1 MPTRK
6 VSAAQV
12 QELCRRYV
20 AGESAKALGRAFG
33 FTCGTVLAVLRRNN
47 VPIRSHRESCGGLK
61 AEQEAEVCRRYAAG
75 ENTIELGK
83 AFCIAPRAITRT
95 LIRKGVHVRG
105 NSEAR
110 GGLTPE
116 QEAEVC
122 RRYEEGESAVEL
134 GKAFGVTTTTICRI
148 LERRGVERR
157 SLSEAKGGLNNEQ
170 ADEVCR
176 RYKAGENTVDL
187 GEIFG
192 VAPSAINRVL
202 RRKGVCIRTN
212 SEAHGGLKP
221 ELEPEVCR
229 RYEEGENTVQ
239 LGKAFGVKAGTIG
252 KILERNGIERRNISE
267 AKGGLNS
274 EQEAEVCRRYEE
286 GESTNELGKAFGVY
300 PGTIGK
306 ILERNGVARR
316 SNREAHGG
324 LDPEQAA
331 EVCSRYEE
339 GENTIQLGK
348 AFGVSSVTIRNI
360 LDRNGVTR
368 RSLSEACGWVTSEQE
383 AEVCRRYEEGESTIQ
398 LGKAFGFTDGTIGR
412 ILNRNGVTR
421 RSLSEAKGGLSA
433 EQEAEVCRR
442 YEEGEN
448 TYELGKAFGLSPSTI
463 VYALKRNTVE
473 LRASGIEFGDSVQHI
488 LNGTGL
494 HIGARECEFYLF
506 GLARYSNT
514 HCKPGIA
521 FDTELR
527 ADHEYGENF
536 LQLWFS
542 TRAEAFFLEQA
553 VLDATRGYADCPDD
567 MQGWTGKTE
576 VRAMPAADLLPIA
589 LRLADEL
596 EDLGPW
602 EFAACYVP
610 MTAAQRLQCQ
620 QRAMQLQEVA

>member
-368 RSLSEACGWVTSEQE
+368 RSLSVAM
-383 AEVCRRYEEGESTIQ
+383 
-398 LGKAFGFTDGTIGR
+398 
-412 ILNRNGVTR
+412 
-421 RSLSEAKGGLSA
+421 GGLSA
-433 EQEAEVCRR
+433 EQEDEVCSR
-442 YEEGEN
+442 YVEGEN

-620 QRAMQLQEVA
+620 QRAMQLQEVAA